1 MNVLQRFSILI
12 GLLFALLSAGI
23 LATDRISVVPL
34 QNRSAEEL
42 MPLVRPMLDHGEAL
56 SGAGYQLI
64 LRATPARQDEIRAL
78 IAQLDRAVQPLRIS
92 VRRASREVI
101 ERERV
106 QGHVAIGTQGNE
118 LQVRG
123 HAIVRTTAD
132 KGDERNHF
140 QVTALEGTP
149 AYIRTGEAF
158 PVPTQTGMVVNGR
171 PVVTRGVE
179 YQQLYSGFYALA
191 RVQGPEVTV
200 DISPQREAL
209 GPHGRDRIQTTS
221 LTTTVRGRLGEW
233 LELGGTSQQRSH
245 QGGGLVRGTRNKGET
260 EQTLW
265 LKVEPAE

>member
-1 MNVLQRFSILI
+1 MNVLQRFSILA
-12 GLLFALLSAGI
+12 GLLLALLSAGV
-23 LATDRISVVPL
+23 AAADRIEVVPL

-42 MPLVRPMLDHGEAL
+42 IPLVRPMLDEGEAL
-56 SGAGYQLI
+56 SGTGYQLI
-64 LRATPARQDEIRAL
+64 LRAAPARQEEIRGL
-78 IAQLDRAVQPLRIS
+78 VAQLDRATQQVRIS

-118 LQVRG
+118 LEVRG
-123 HAIVRTTAD
+123 RAIVRTTAD
-132 KGDERNHF
+132 MGDERNHF
-140 QVTALEGTP
+140 QVTALAGTP
-149 AYIRTGEAF
+149 AYIHTGEAF
-158 PVPTQTGMVVNGR
+158 PVPTQTGMIVNGR
-171 PVVTRGVE
+171 PVITQGVE
-179 YQQLYSGFYALA
+179 YQQLHSGFYALA
-191 RVQGPEVTV
+191 RVQGAEVTV

-209 GPHGRDRIQTTS
+209 GTHGRDRIQTTS

-245 QGGGLVRGTRNKGET
+245 QGGGLVRSTRNKGET